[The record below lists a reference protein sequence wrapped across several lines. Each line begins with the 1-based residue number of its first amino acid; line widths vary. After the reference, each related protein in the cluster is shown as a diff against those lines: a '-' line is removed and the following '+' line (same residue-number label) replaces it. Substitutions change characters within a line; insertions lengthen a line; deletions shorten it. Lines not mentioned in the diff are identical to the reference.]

1 MMSRGTERIL
11 SEFSMT
17 GLKPSTVLVWRHGD
31 DFVNL
36 GSREACRKFSQ
47 ALGEHLIVKVRGVL
61 GPRPE
66 CQDVQEIS
74 VLNRLIRWVRTTSTE
89 QIEYEAD
96 PRHVELLLR
105 QLSLEGKSAKPQV
118 NPGQKVPAGS
128 EWTLDAPLGSEE
140 TAAYRSVCM
149 RCAYLAQDRPEL
161 QYPTKEAARV
171 MHAPTVAGWNVLKR
185 IGRFLKGCP
194 RTVVVYRK
202 QQLPTNLSVYSD
214 SDHQGCPRTRHSTS
228 CTAVMLG
235 EHWIKSSATTQKGI
249 SLSSG
254 ESEFHGIVKS
264 ACFGLGFRTLLQDW
278 AVDVTIQMMVDA
290 TAGKGIAERR
300 GVGKVRHLHA
310 SLLWVQKVVEN
321 RELAIRKIPRSQN
334 VADLGTHFVDTAT
347 MWTHLRNLG
356 FERREGQSQ
365 IALKAA

>member
-1 MMSRGTERIL
+1 MRGLQSVLNEFAL
-11 SEFSMT
+11 S
-17 GLKPSTVLVWRHGD
+17 GLKPNIVLVWRHGD

-36 GSREACRKFSQ
+36 GDREACAKFSQ
-47 ALGEHLIVKVRGVL
+47 ALGQHLIVKVRGTL

-66 CQDVQEIS
+66 CRDVQELS
-74 VLNRLIRWVRTTSTE
+74 VLNRLVRWVRTEGSE
-89 QIEYEAD
+89 QVEYEPD

-105 QLSLEGKSAKPQV
+105 QLGLEGASAKAQV
-118 NPGQKVPAGS
+118 NPGQKVAAGS
-128 EWTLDAPLGSEE
+128 EWTLEAPLGSEE
-140 TAAYRSVCM
+140 AAVYRSVCM

-194 RTVVVYRK
+194 RVVAVYRK

-214 SDHQGCPRTRHSTS
+214 TDHQGCPRTRHSTS

-235 EHWIKSSATTQKGI
+235 GHWIKSSATTQKGI

-264 ACFGLGFRTLLQDW
+264 ACFGLGFRTLLHDW
-278 AVDVTIQMMVDA
+278 AVGISVQLMVDA

-310 SLLWVQKVVEN
+310 SLLWVQKVVEK
-321 RELAIRKIPRSQN
+321 RELAIRKIPRAQN

-347 MWTHLRNLG
+347 MWAHLTNLG
-356 FERREGQSQ
+356 FERREGQSR